1 MTNAYLSRDVVDPS
15 RSPKGY
21 DGKTIKASAGT
32 SQWKALRAELI
43 RFRIAGYTGWG
54 SEGFWAL
61 VLHRLHWVV
70 RHQRPRW
77 LWGPVRLA
85 LRVVRKLFVMM
96 TLIDIHPDAEI
107 GPGLIIPH
115 GGPIRVHAATK
126 IGADCA
132 LHHLCTIGAGPRP
145 GGATIGDHV
154 FIGCHSSIIGAV
166 TIGDG
171 AMIAANSLVIDN
183 VPAGFTAIGVPAKML
198 PGLST
203 TLTKTAEAT
212 HDGSA

>member
-1 MTNAYLSRDVVDPS
+1 MFEGLPYKVDDALAF
-15 RSPKGY
+15 SPLRY
-21 DGKTIKASAGT
+21 DRNTVRTLAGD
-32 SQWKALRAELI
+32 SQWKACQADWA
-43 RFRIAGYTGWG
+43 RFRKGGFTAWG

-61 VLHRLHWVV
+61 VLHRLQKAV
-70 RHQRPRW
+70 RGRQPAW
-77 LWGPVRLA
+77 LWAPARLT
-85 LRVVRKLFVMM
+85 LRVVRKLFVIV

-132 LHHLCTIGAGPRP
+132 LHHMCTIGAGPRP
-145 GGATIGDHV
+145 GAATIGDHV

-171 AMIAANSLVIDN
+171 AMIAANSLVISD

-198 PGLST
+198 PEISPRW
-203 TLTKTAEAT
+203 
-212 HDGSA
+212 

>member
-1 MTNAYLSRDVVDPS
+1 MFEDLPYKIGEPSSAFAPLRYNPNAI
-15 RSPKGY
+15 
-21 DGKTIKASAGT
+21 KTWAGD
-32 SQWKALRAELI
+32 SQWRACRADWA
-43 RFRIAGYTGWG
+43 RFRKDGFTAWG

-61 VLHRLHWVV
+61 ALHRLQKAI
-70 RHQRPRW
+70 RKQQPEW
-77 LWGPVRLA
+77 LWIPTLLA
-85 LRVVRKLFVMM
+85 IHIVRKLFVII

-115 GGPIRVHAATK
+115 GGPIRVHGDTQ

-132 LHHLCTIGAGPRP
+132 LHHMCTIGAGPRP
-145 GGATIGDHV
+145 GGAMIGDHV

-171 AMIAANSLVIDN
+171 AMIAANSLVISN

-198 PGLST
+198 PEMSPRW
-203 TLTKTAEAT
+203 
-212 HDGSA
+212 

>member
-1 MTNAYLSRDVVDPS
+1 MSEGYLLRALADTQDRGPLRYNRNTV
-15 RSPKGY
+15 
-21 DGKTIKASAGT
+21 KAWAGD
-32 SQWKALRAELI
+32 SQWRACRADWA
-43 RFRIAGYTGWG
+43 RFRKAGYSAWG

-61 VLHRLHWVV
+61 VLHRLQKVV
-70 RHQRPRW
+70 RQRRPGW
-77 LWGPVRLA
+77 LWTPARLA
-85 LRVVRKLFVMM
+85 LRVVRKLFVMV

-132 LHHLCTIGAGPRP
+132 LHHMSTIGAGPRP

-154 FIGCHSSIIGAV
+154 YIGCHSSIIGAV

-171 AMIAANSLVIDN
+171 AMIAANSLVISN

-198 PGLST
+198 PEMSLRW
-203 TLTKTAEAT
+203 
-212 HDGSA
+212 

>member
-1 MTNAYLSRDVVDPS
+1 MFEGLPYKGDDRLAFSPLRYDRNAVRTFADD
-15 RSPKGY
+15 
-21 DGKTIKASAGT
+21 
-32 SQWKALRAELI
+32 SQWRACQADWA
-43 RFRIAGYTGWG
+43 RFRKSGFTAWG

-61 VLHRLHWVV
+61 ALHRLQKMV
-70 RHQRPRW
+70 RGRQPAW
-77 LWGPVRLA
+77 LWAPARLT
-85 LRVVRKLFVMM
+85 LSVVRKLFVIV

-115 GGPIRVHAATK
+115 GGPIRVHGATK

-132 LHHLCTIGAGPRP
+132 LHHMCTIGAGPRP

-154 FIGCHSSIIGAV
+154 FMGCHSSIIGAV

-171 AMIAANSLVIDN
+171 AMIAANSLVISN

-198 PGLST
+198 PEISPRW
-203 TLTKTAEAT
+203 
-212 HDGSA
+212 

>member
-1 MTNAYLSRDVVDPS
+1 M
-15 RSPKGY
+15 
-21 DGKTIKASAGT
+21 SAGYLPRALADT
-32 SQWKALRAELI
+32 QDRGPLRYNRNIVKAWAGDSQWRACRADWA
-43 RFRIAGYTGWG
+43 RFRKNGYSAWG

-61 VLHRLHWVV
+61 VLHRLQKVV
-70 RHQRPRW
+70 RQRRPGW
-77 LWGPVRLA
+77 LWTPAQLA
-85 LRVVRKLFVMM
+85 LRVVRKLFVIV

-115 GGPIRVHAATK
+115 GGPIRVYAATK

-132 LHHLCTIGAGPRP
+132 LHHMSTIGAGPRP

-171 AMIAANSLVIDN
+171 AMIAANSLVISN

-198 PGLST
+198 PEMSLRW
-203 TLTKTAEAT
+203 
-212 HDGSA
+212 